1 MARDTAPAH
10 DATEGA
16 SHRAGA
22 LDIRNFIGGLIGL
35 YGIVLTA
42 LGLFATS
49 DADMDRTGGFAVNLW
64 AGLGMLVAAAGF
76 ITWARLRPVVVPD
89 DGGPCRRRGGPAA
102 KSTSP
107 RGARPSRSTGP
118 GTRRPA
124 R

>member
-42 LGLFATS
+42 LGLFGTS

-64 AGLGMLVAAAGF
+64 AGIGMLVAAAGF
-76 ITWARLRPVVVPD
+76 IAWARLRPVVVPD
-89 DGGPCRRRGGPAA
+89 DADAGDHGREQVG
-102 KSTSP
+102 KDH
-107 RGARPSRSTGP
+107 
-118 GTRRPA
+118 
-124 R
+124 

>member
-64 AGLGMLVAAAGF
+64 AGIGMLVAAAGF
-76 ITWARLRPVVVPD
+76 IAWARLRPVVVPD
-89 DGGPCRRRGGPAA
+89 DDESVPTTGTGARAGRA
-102 KSTSP
+102 TSR
-107 RGARPSRSTGP
+107 RGARPSR
-118 GTRRPA
+118 
-124 R
+124 